1 MADPL
6 KLGVLI
12 SGSGSNLQS
21 IIDHIEKGSLNAII
35 KIVISNNPDAYG
47 ITRAN
52 KHCLPVLVLKH
63 EDFKTREDFDLE
75 LIEALKNNHVQL
87 VVLAGFMRIL
97 TPAFLRAFPQRI
109 INIHPALL
117 PAFPGTHVQKQA
129 LEYGVKFSGCTVH
142 FVDEG
147 VDTGAIIIQSVL
159 PVHDDDTEETL
170 AARILKEEHR
180 IYPQAIQFYADGKIQ
195 IDGRK
200 VRIKSA
206 NKPSIPALH
215 NPPLAGD
222 CETPIPKAKR
232 SGIGK
237 LNNPAKRRV

>member
-21 IIDHIEKGSLNAII
+21 IIDHIEKGSLNAVI

-47 ITRAN
+47 IIRAK
-52 KHCLPVLVLKH
+52 KHGLSVLVLKH

-75 LIEALKNNHVQL
+75 LIETLKSSNVEL

-97 TPAFLRAFPQRI
+97 TSAFLRAFPQRI

-142 FVDEG
+142 FIDEG
-147 VDTGAIIIQSVL
+147 VDTGPIIIQSVI
-159 PVHDDDTEETL
+159 PVLDNDTEETL

-180 IYPQAIQFYADGKIQ
+180 IYPQAIQFYADGKIEF
-195 IDGRK
+195 DGRK
-200 VRIKSA
+200 VKIKSA
-206 NKPSIPALH
+206 NEPSFSALH
-215 NPPLAGD
+215 NPPLVGD
-222 CETPIPKAKR
+222 
-232 SGIGK
+232 
-237 LNNPAKRRV
+237 

>member
-21 IIDHIEKGSLNAII
+21 IIDHIENGSLNAII
-35 KIVISNNPDAYG
+35 KIVISNNSEAYG
-47 ITRAN
+47 ITRAK
-52 KHCLPVLVLKH
+52 KHGLPVLVFKH
-63 EDFKTREDFDLE
+63 EDFQTREDFDLE
-75 LIEALKNNHVQL
+75 LIKTLQNNHVQL

-97 TPAFLRAFPQRI
+97 TTSFLRAFPQRI

-117 PAFPGTHVQKQA
+117 PAFPGIHVQKQA
-129 LEYGVKFSGCTVH
+129 LEYGAKFSGCTVH

-147 VDTGAIIIQSVL
+147 VDTGPIIIQSVL

-180 IYPQAIQFYADGKIQ
+180 IYPQAIQFYADGKIE

-200 VRIKSA
+200 VKIKSA
-206 NKPSIPALH
+206 SKTSFPVLH
-215 NPPLAGD
+215 NPPLAGY
-222 CETPIPKAKR
+222 
-232 SGIGK
+232 
-237 LNNPAKRRV
+237 

>member
-21 IIDHIEKGSLNAII
+21 IIDHIEKGSINAVI

-47 ITRAN
+47 LIRAK
-52 KHCLPVLVLKH
+52 KHGLPVLIFKH
-63 EDFKTREDFDLE
+63 ENFKTREDFDLE
-75 LIEALKNNHVQL
+75 LIQAFKNSNVEL

-97 TPAFLRAFPQRI
+97 TSAFLREFPKRI

-117 PAFPGTHVQKQA
+117 PAFPGTHVQKKA
-129 LEYGVKFSGCTVH
+129 LEYGGKFAGCTVH

-147 VDTGAIIIQSVL
+147 VDTGPIIIQSVL
-159 PVHDDDTEETL
+159 PVQDDDTEETL

-180 IYPQAIQFYADGKIQ
+180 IYPQAIQFYADGKIE
-195 IDGRK
+195 IDGRRVK
-200 VRIKSA
+200 IKSA
-206 NKPSIPALH
+206 NNTSFPVLY
-215 NPPLAGD
+215 NPPLVG
-222 CETPIPKAKR
+222 
-232 SGIGK
+232 
-237 LNNPAKRRV
+237 V

>member
-21 IIDHIEKGSLNAII
+21 IIDHIEKGSLNAVI

-47 ITRAN
+47 ITRAK
-52 KHCLPVLVLKH
+52 KHGLPVLIFKH
-63 EDFKTREDFDLE
+63 EDFKSKEDFDLE
-75 LIEALKNNHVQL
+75 LIKALKNNHVQL

-97 TPAFLRAFPQRI
+97 TAAFLRAFPQRI

-142 FVDEG
+142 FVDGG
-147 VDTGAIIIQSVL
+147 VDTGPIIIQSVL

-180 IYPQAIQFYADGKIQ
+180 IYPQAIQFYADGKIE

-200 VRIKSA
+200 VKIKSA
-206 NKPSIPALH
+206 NKTSFPSLH
-215 NPPLAGD
+215 NPPLAGY
-222 CETPIPKAKR
+222 
-232 SGIGK
+232 
-237 LNNPAKRRV
+237 